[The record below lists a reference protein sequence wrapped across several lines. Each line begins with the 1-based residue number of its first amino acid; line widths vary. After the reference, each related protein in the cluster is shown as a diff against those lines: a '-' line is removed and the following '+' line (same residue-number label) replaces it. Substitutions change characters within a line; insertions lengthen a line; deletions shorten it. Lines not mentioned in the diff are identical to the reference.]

1 VNGTLQEVE
10 RPMLSWGAMTG
21 LVRALTTRRR
31 TFVLAGAAVYALLL
45 MVNPVLHDDLACHL
59 KSPTHCNA
67 CTASPSASR
76 VERMG
81 PILPVLADAG
91 LIEPSTRTVVR
102 AAPAPTLPGRSP
114 PA

>member
-1 VNGTLQEVE
+1 V
-10 RPMLSWGAMTG
+10 TG
-21 LVRALTTRRR
+21 LVRSLTHRRR
-31 TFVLAGAAVYALLL
+31 GIVLAGAAVYALLV
-45 MVNPVLHDDLACHL
+45 MVNPVLHEDLASHL

-76 VERMG
+76 VEGMG
-81 PILPVLADAG
+81 PILPVLAAAG
-91 LIEPSTRTVVR
+91 WVEPVGRTLVV